1 MLRLC
6 GGAFT
11 MTRHLVVRISTI
23 VTSEI
28 FHQPRHS
35 RLPLIFLVLHHQA
48 DILLILAAVRDS
60 AASWVFQLRWICC
73 KKNIQNS
80 AGTPTFL
87 TFQMDLPREK
97 DSSYKSIVELIS
109 TCQQKQPAT
118 TSCSSVSLSLVV
130 SNFLCLSITSLYLNS
145 FTVFLPT
152 SFYTSKLVVSAR
164 FFRKKNHERGR
175 PEGSHGATRIDETL
189 AAKGTC
195 VEPCLDACRVS
206 TQHHWR
212 H

>member
-6 GGAFT
+6 GGSFT

-48 DILLILAAVRDS
+48 DILLILAGVRDS
-60 AASWVFQLRWICC
+60 AASGVFQLRWICC
-73 KKNIQNS
+73 KKKNIQNS

-87 TFQMDLPREK
+87 TFQMDLPREE

-109 TCQQKQPAT
+109 TCQQKNNLRQP
-118 TSCSSVSLSLVV
+118 
-130 SNFLCLSITSLYLNS
+130 
-145 FTVFLPT
+145 
-152 SFYTSKLVVSAR
+152 
-164 FFRKKNHERGR
+164 
-175 PEGSHGATRIDETL
+175 L
-189 AAKGTC
+189 AAQCLFPLWFQTFC
-195 VEPCLDACRVS
+195 V
-206 TQHHWR
+206 
-212 H
+212 